1 MSSIESAPIITF
13 TRIPAKVGMDY
24 GGATIRGARAKKG
37 KEMRRSAVGFHA
49 ARLRHDILPSGLKCA
64 CVFILNLKRS
74 RHV

>member
-37 KEMRRSAVGFHA
+37 KEMRRSAVGFM
-49 ARLRHDILPSGLKCA
+49 RQDCGTIFCPRG
-64 CVFILNLKRS
+64 
-74 RHV
+74 